1 MKLSNRAKE
10 PLDINLTPLIDIVF
24 LLLIFFMVTTTFERH
39 SRLKIDLPEASEDAQ
54 NQRAESIEIAIT
66 ADGRM
71 YVNNNE
77 IVRTDLATVRSA
89 IERIAGADRTLPV
102 TIRADA
108 NSTHQYFVT
117 AMDAVSQLGFVN
129 LSIATT
135 PAPSG

>member
-10 PLDINLTPLIDIVF
+10 PLDINVTPLIDIVF

-89 IERIAGADRTLPV
+89 IERIAGSSRERL
-102 TIRADA
+102 
-108 NSTHQYFVT
+108 FK
-117 AMDAVSQLGFVN
+117 
-129 LSIATT
+129 
-135 PAPSG
+135 